1 MSTYVRAPTEAALP
15 REIRKVGEGIRGG
28 PRESDQLLPASA
40 LHKAAWCSGA
50 YTGSQRIAFREQE
63 EHEAESW
70 KQGLD

>member
-1 MSTYVRAPTEAALP
+1 M
-15 REIRKVGEGIRGG
+15 GEGIRGG
-28 PRESDQLLPASA
+28 PRESDQLLPDSA

-50 YTGSQRIAFREQE
+50 YTGSQRIAFHEQE

>member
-1 MSTYVRAPTEAALP
+1 M
-15 REIRKVGEGIRGG
+15 GEGIRGG
-28 PRESDQLLPASA
+28 PRESDQLLPDSA